1 MLRLLSPP
9 CGDADSMFDS
19 AGPLVFLP
27 PDEDADTLELI
38 AMLDEEI
45 AKCAVSD
52 TALAAR
58 PEVRKVVRKPL
69 AVISG

>member
-1 MLRLLSPP
+1 MLRLQSPP
-9 CGDADSMFDS
+9 CADEDDMFDS

-27 PDEDADTLELI
+27 PDENADTLELF

-52 TALAAR
+52 AALAAR
-58 PEVRKVVRKPL
+58 PAVRKVVRKPL
-69 AVISG
+69 AVISR